1 MDAPGIRILLCP
13 DGLRRG
19 SRLRRGVPRHGRL
32 PGSDPLDT
40 PEGRCP
46 SPDWIQIEDT
56 GGTRIILAAV
66 PAARPLRH
74 DR

>member
-1 MDAPGIRILLCP
+1 M
-13 DGLRRG
+13 
-19 SRLRRGVPRHGRL
+19 

-40 PEGRCP
+40 PDGRCP

-66 PAARPLRH
+66 PAARPLRR

>member
-1 MDAPGIRILLCP
+1 MAAYRNPARWIT
-13 DGLRRG
+13 RG
-19 SRLRRGVPRHGRL
+19 RY
-32 PGSDPLDT
+32 
-40 PEGRCP
+40 P